1 MKTHNT
7 TTTPRDRVIAAIVNA
22 ADAPAARRAIGE
34 LVILEPDASI
44 RVRISRLGAD
54 VGRKLDHLNHVQF
67 IDHRGAL
74 ALSRGEAA
82 REALEAFGLEEP
94 WGEAPRIVWDPYTG
108 AGRPRTSDRRSPAD
122 EALSDLI
129 ADKVAERMPR
139 PGVPTF
145 TVNVAPLAAAEVER
159 AVAAALEKALPE
171 KARRG
176 ALEELNKWKARAGA
190 NGARAE
196 RLAAIVGAWRATS
209 QKTREYV
216 GEWDT
221 GLALALRE
229 AEVAD
234 RWGTTEAEVQAD
246 AATATERREAAAE
259 TPKDGPLGR
268 KVREALQR
276 EQGVTFKREDLE
288 ALQKLLAV
296 YSAPD
301 RAQARGDLAR
311 SWNGLDHALEGL
323 ADAYK
328 RATK

>member
-74 ALSRGEAA
+74 ALSRGEEA

-94 WGEAPRIVWDPYTG
+94 WGAAPRIVWDPIAGT
-108 AGRPRTSDRRSPAD
+108 GRPRTSDRRSKAD

-190 NGARAE
+190 NEARAE
-196 RLAAIVGAWRATS
+196 RLRAIVGTWKAATHT
-209 QKTREYV
+209 TRENV
-216 GEWDT
+216 GVWDPNL
-221 GLALALRE
+221 GEALAY
-229 AEVAD
+229 AAHADVHEV
-234 RWGTTEAEVQAD
+234 TEAEIQAD
-246 AATATERREAAAE
+246 HAAKA
-259 TPKDGPLGR
+259 P
-268 KVREALQR
+268 V
-276 EQGVTFKREDLE
+276 VTFKGEDLE

-296 YSAPD
+296 YCAPD

-311 SWNGLDHALEGL
+311 SWSGLDAALDGL
-323 ADAYK
+323 LDAYK
-328 RATK
+328 RATA